1 MNLILGRRP
10 ISQTPLRLPAANHL
24 PYRPDIDGLRALAI
38 LPVVLYHAGIP
49 GFGGGF
55 VGVDVFFVISGFLM
69 ASLISEDLARGEL
82 SLLGFYERRIR
93 RIFPALFAV
102 LGASAV
108 AAWLWLMPLEF
119 GYFAHSLKA
128 AALFTSNIQFEK
140 ESGYFD
146 IGSQM
151 KPLVHTW
158 SLSVEEQFY
167 ILFPLMLAAINR
179 FARRHTAQILA
190 ALLIASFVASGW
202 MVLRTPVVAFY
213 LLQFRA
219 WELLLGALL
228 AFNFIPKPVSPK
240 LRGSLAP
247 VGILLIAIA
256 VFCFSDRTLFP
267 GPAALLPC
275 LGAALVIHGGAN
287 EGPAGRV
294 LRARPMVFV
303 GLISYSLYLWHWPII
318 VFSRELTGRPLSLLQ
333 GGLIVLLS
341 FIVAV
346 LSWRFIER
354 PFRGRSGPI
363 LRRPLFAAAVL
374 VMAVAIGFSSY
385 VILHKGVPSR
395 LTADVQKVYAA
406 TYDESRFGRAPCF
419 ASAEAG
425 SPSPSDTRAGKLC
438 RLGAEGSDNP
448 TFLVWGDSHSGA
460 MAPAIDSAAK
470 EAGVAGLIAG
480 HSSCPPLPD
489 VQLSNRGDMERCRE
503 FNAAVRDLVKSQHIP
518 LVFLVAYW
526 PKYVHDG
533 ELPNEGIYFDPSVP
547 PPLTDKSASVTE
559 TLDRLM
565 TELKEEGTRVV
576 LVMDVPEM
584 GHYMPTAVAKA
595 MMIHASTDVAPPWD
609 YVEKRQALSR
619 SILTRLAAK
628 HGDRIVDPLPAICSN
643 GHCDA
648 VRNGMPL
655 YKDADHLT
663 ATFSGSLGYLYA
675 PIFSTTKIDGALER
689 FLSPPSP
696 L

>member
-1 MNLILGRRP
+1 MNVVIGRGP
-10 ISQTPLRLPAANHL
+10 LLQTPLRLPAVNHL
-24 PYRPDIDGLRALAI
+24 SYRADIDGLRALAI

-49 GFGGGF
+49 GFTGGF

-69 ASLISEDLARGEL
+69 ASLISGDLARGEF

-102 LGASAV
+102 LGASTV

-119 GYFAHSLKA
+119 GYFARSLKA
-128 AALFTSNIQFEK
+128 AALFTSNIQFER

-158 SLSVEEQFY
+158 SLAVEEQFY
-167 ILFPLMLAAINR
+167 ILFPLLLAGINR
-179 FARRHTAQILA
+179 FARRHVVPILA
-190 ALLIASFVASGW
+190 ALLIASFAASAW
-202 MVLRTPVVAFY
+202 RVLQTPVAAFY

-228 AFNFIPKPVSPK
+228 AFNAIPKPVSPT
-240 LRGSLAP
+240 LREGLAAA
-247 VGILLIAIA
+247 GILLIAIA
-256 VFCFSDRTLFP
+256 VFGFSDHTPFP

-275 LGAALVIHGGAN
+275 LGAALVIHAGAN
-287 EGPAGRV
+287 RGPVGYV
-294 LRARPMVFV
+294 LRTRPLVFV

-318 VFSRELTGRPLSLLQ
+318 VFSREITGRPLSLPQ
-333 GGLIVLLS
+333 GGLIVLWSL
-341 FIVAV
+341 VAAI

-354 PFRGRSGPI
+354 PFRTRNGPI
-363 LRRPLFAAAVL
+363 GRRPLFAATAFT
-374 VMAVAIGFSSY
+374 MAVAIGFSSH
-385 VILHKGVPSR
+385 VILSKGAPYR
-395 LTADVQKVYAA
+395 LPVEVQKVYAA
-406 TYDESRFGRAPCF
+406 TYDESPFGRPPCF
-419 ASAEAG
+419 TDSDRAGASA
-425 SPSPSDTRAGKLC
+425 SDVRAGKLC
-438 RLGAEGSDNP
+438 SLGAGGSDNP
-448 TFLVWGDSHSGA
+448 AFVVWGDSHSGA

-470 EAGVAGLIAG
+470 QAGVAGLFAG

-489 VQLSNRGDMERCRE
+489 VQLSESGDTKRCDE
-503 FNAAVRDLVKSQHIP
+503 FNGEVRDFVMSRHIP

-533 ELPNEGIYFDPSVP
+533 ELPNEGVYFDPSVP
-547 PPLTDKSASVTE
+547 PPLEDKSASVAE

-565 TELKEEGTRVV
+565 TELKQQGTRVV

-584 GHYMPTAVAKA
+584 GRYMPEAVAKA
-595 MMIHASTDVAPPWD
+595 MMRGASTDVAPPWD
-609 YVEKRQALSR
+609 YIEKRQALSR

-628 HGDRIVDPLPAICSN
+628 YGDTIVDPLPAICGN

-663 ATFSGSLGYLYA
+663 ATFSRGLGYLYA
-675 PIFSTTKIDGALER
+675 PIFSTIVHEQL
-689 FLSPPSP
+689 LSRGV